1 MKKGLVQAA
10 RPWHRQRRWLHA
22 HMQCK
27 EFLVSRPGTEMV
39 THGDSVTDS
48 TSERNA
54 TECKHFQVVSLCFI
68 GTSKYIEHIAT
79 CYIAS
84 YIDATYQVLP
94 YAVVAFRCFHPRPKA
109 WHKTQNTKR
118 KTQNAKR
125 KENPD
130 KCKQRSC
137 WLEVPGQFG
146 SKTEHKIWHEH
157 GRTFVD
163 LAVIYLTG
171 GPSNCKLMSVFFAGR
186 WWRDFPSLY
195 QGLFWTSSKQN
206 TFFGCEE
213 PLGLSIL
220 LRVGT

>member
-1 MKKGLVQAA
+1 MTKRLVKAT

-84 YIDATYQVLP
+84 YMNIDATYQVLP

-109 WHKTQNTKR
+109 WHKTQNTK
-118 KTQNAKR
+118 TQNAKR
-125 KENPD
+125 KTQNATS
-130 KCKQRSC
+130 QRKP
-137 WLEVPGQFG
+137 WQVQAALLLAGG
-146 SKTEHKIWHEH
+146 SWTIWE
-157 GRTFVD
+157 
-163 LAVIYLTG
+163 
-171 GPSNCKLMSVFFAGR
+171 
-186 WWRDFPSLY
+186 
-195 QGLFWTSSKQN
+195 
-206 TFFGCEE
+206 
-213 PLGLSIL
+213 
-220 LRVGT
+220 